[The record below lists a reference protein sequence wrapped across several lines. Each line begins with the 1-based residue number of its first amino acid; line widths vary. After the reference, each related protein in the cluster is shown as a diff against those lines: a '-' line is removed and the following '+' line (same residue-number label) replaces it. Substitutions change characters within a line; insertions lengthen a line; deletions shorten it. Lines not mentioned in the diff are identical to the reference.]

1 MNPASAPGSVG
12 GMLSS
17 LTFASIGLFLGAAL
31 AFLAVVT
38 GLAPA
43 IRRYRS
49 HVSETV
55 QGDLRAQFINLP
67 ARTLLQLALGLGL
80 TLTLSTALLFPWP
93 LAAIAGLTGL
103 MLPRLAVRAIRQR
116 RRRGVIR
123 QLPDALQ
130 ALAGSLRAGTNIGRG
145 MELVSRRQRP
155 PLSEEFALM
164 LSRQRLG
171 EELDTVLAGFV
182 ERIPSEET
190 ALFRNAVMISHRVG
204 GDLAHTLD
212 TLATTLRER
221 AQVEER
227 IAALTAMGRMQGRV
241 MCILPFGIGG
251 MLYLQQPA
259 MMRRLFT
266 DPLGWG
272 VIGIVAIAMTLA
284 VIWIRRLVAIDV

>member
-1 MNPASAPGSVG
+1 MG
-12 GMLSS
+12 
-17 LTFASIGLFLGAAL
+17 LTQLLASIGLSIGAVL
-31 AFLAVVT
+31 AFLGVVT

-43 IRRYRS
+43 IRRYRN
-49 HVSETV
+49 HIRETA

-67 ARTLLQLALGLGL
+67 ARTLLRLAVGLGL
-80 TLTLSTALLFPWP
+80 VLTLSTAMLVPWP
-93 LAAIAGLTGL
+93 LAAMAGLTGL
-103 MLPRLAVRAIRQR
+103 MLPRIAVRIIRSR
-116 RRRGVIR
+116 RRRGIIR

-130 ALAGSLRAGTNIGRG
+130 ALAGSLRAGTNMGRA

-155 PLSEEFALM
+155 PLSEEFGLM

-171 EELDTVLAGFV
+171 EELDTVLTGFE
-182 ERIPSEET
+182 ERVPSEET

-212 TLATTLRER
+212 TLADTLRER

-259 MMRRLFT
+259 MMERLFT
-266 DPLGWG
+266 EPLGWG
-272 VIGIVAIAMTLA
+272 VIGIVGIAMTLA